1 MRASTHRHASAQ
13 GAPRA
18 SPPTHFNSKEVLEPV
33 FAGSFGGF
41 LGLSLLKFGNPPIME
56 KWVTTPA
63 NVYECMYAYPWPI
76 AWAWYLLGLVAVIGL
91 FSAKWKPST
100 PRWLLSLPLIWFGWQ
115 CVAATQTVDAELTR
129 ATLKHFA
136 ACVVCFYLGLFSL
149 SHTKHFGTFFA
160 GLFCGFVLVLAVG
173 IDQRF
178 GGLDEYRRV
187 FLERLYL
194 YHQSSPPEFLKKIS
208 SNRIFSTLF
217 YPNVLAGA
225 LLLLFPV
232 MLREVH
238 EWSERL
244 KTSPKWLVITQ
255 LIIMGTGALWL
266 YLSNSK
272 VGVGWVLVFGLS
284 GLASAPKWFL
294 AVILGIATLATLF
307 WSGSKGGWLIMLFLG
322 FLALLKLPLG
332 KKFKLI
338 LAIGVLSAGLSGFF
352 WKYSGFF
359 QKGAT
364 SVSARFDYW
373 RAAIQTA
380 GTHPLFGTGPGTFYI
395 PYTAIKRPE
404 SEPSRLVHNDYLE
417 QASDS
422 GLVGLL
428 AYSVFIAG
436 GLIWTFKK
444 NIRLETTSHPP
455 GINAIELRLLS
466 KQPAVSSPSP
476 MPVPRKS
483 GLEERAGER
492 RPFNA
497 ARANSMVIPSGTK
510 RQDWL
515 RFSVWLGL
523 LGWALQSLLEFGLYI
538 PALAWPAF
546 AFLGWL
552 VGSTNDDQ
560 ANRIDSLSATN

>member
-1 MRASTHRHASAQ
+1 MRASTHRRPSAQ
-13 GAPRA
+13 GTPRA
-18 SPPTHFNSKEVLEPV
+18 ARPSHPDSKETLRRV
-33 FAGSFGGF
+33 FAGSFGAF

-63 NVYECMYAYPWPI
+63 NIYECLYAYPWPI
-76 AWAWYLLGLVAVIGL
+76 SWAWYLLGLLVVIGI
-91 FSAKWKPST
+91 FGAQWKHNP
-100 PRWLLSLPLIWFGWQ
+100 PRWLLALPLIWFGWQ
-115 CVAATQTVDAELTR
+115 CVAATQTVAPELTG

-136 ACVVCFYLGLFSL
+136 ACVVCFYLGLLSL
-149 SHTKHFGTFFA
+149 GHTKHFGTFFA

-178 GGLDEYRRV
+178 GGLEEYRRT

-194 YHQSSPPEFLKKIS
+194 YPQSYPPEFLKKIS
-208 SNRIFSTLF
+208 SNRIYSTLF

-232 MLREVH
+232 MVREVLK
-238 EWSERL
+238 WGERL
-244 KTSPKWLVITQ
+244 KTTPKWLGITQ
-255 LIIMGTGALWL
+255 LTILGTAALWL

-272 VGVGWVLVFGLS
+272 VGVCWVLLFGLS
-284 GLASAPKWFL
+284 AFVSAPKWLL
-294 AVILGIATLATLF
+294 AILLGTATLATLF

-322 FLALLKLPLG
+322 FLALLRLPLG
-332 KKFKLI
+332 KKFKLV
-338 LAIGVLSAGLSGFF
+338 LAIGVLSAGLAGFF

-359 QKGAT
+359 QRGAT

-373 RAAIQTA
+373 RAAVQTSRS
-380 GTHPLFGTGPGTFYI
+380 HPLLGTGPGTFFI

-428 AYSVFIAG
+428 AYSALIVG
-436 GLIWTFKK
+436 GLIWTFKGTCQA
-444 NIRLETTSHPP
+444 ETASC
-455 GINAIELRLLS
+455 
-466 KQPAVSSPSP
+466 PAGAG
-476 MPVPRKS
+476 RK
-483 GLEERAGER
+483 
-492 RPFNA
+492 
-497 ARANSMVIPSGTK
+497 
-510 RQDWL
+510 DWL

-538 PALAWPAF
+538 PALAWSAF
-546 AFLGWL
+546 ALLGWL
-552 VGSTNDDQ
+552 VGNPNDNQ
-560 ANRIDSLSATN
+560 ENRIDSPSSSR

>member
-1 MRASTHRHASAQ
+1 MRASTHRQPSAQ
-13 GAPRA
+13 GTPRA
-18 SPPTHFNSKEVLEPV
+18 GRPAHSDSKEMLQRV
-33 FAGSFGGF
+33 FAGSFGVF

-56 KWVTTPA
+56 KWVTAPA
-63 NVYECMYAYPWPI
+63 NIYECMYAYPWPI

-91 FSAKWKPST
+91 FGAQWKFST
-100 PRWLLSLPLIWFGWQ
+100 PRWLLALPLIWFGWQ
-115 CVAATQTVDAELTR
+115 CVAATQTVNTELTT
-129 ATLKHFA
+129 ATLKHLA
-136 ACVVCFYLGLFSL
+136 VCVVCFYLGLFSL
-149 SHTKHFGTFFA
+149 GHTKHFGTFFA

-173 IDQRF
+173 MDQRF
-178 GGLDEYRRV
+178 GGLDEYRRT
-187 FLERLYL
+187 FFERLYL
-194 YHQSSPPEFLKKIS
+194 YPQSYPPEFLKKIL
-208 SNRIFSTLF
+208 SNRIYSTLF

-238 EWSERL
+238 EWGERL
-244 KTSPKWLVITQ
+244 KTEPKWLGNTQ
-255 LIIMGTGALWL
+255 LVILGTAALWL

-272 VGVGWVLVFGLS
+272 VGLGWVLLFGLS
-284 GLASAPKWFL
+284 AFASAPKWFP
-294 AVILGIATLATLF
+294 AIMLGIATLATLF

-322 FLALLKLPLG
+322 FLALLRLPLG
-332 KKFKLI
+332 KKFKLV
-338 LAIGVLSAGLSGFF
+338 LAIGVLSAGLAGFF

-373 RAAIQTA
+373 RAAIQTTK
-380 GTHPLFGTGPGTFYI
+380 THPLFGTGPGTFFI

-428 AYSVFIAG
+428 AYSALIVG

-444 NIRLETTSHPP
+444 TAHVETTSCPP
-455 GINAIELRLLS
+455 S
-466 KQPAVSSPSP
+466 
-476 MPVPRKS
+476 
-483 GLEERAGER
+483 AG
-492 RPFNA
+492 
-497 ARANSMVIPSGTK
+497 

-546 AFLGWL
+546 ALLGWL
-552 VGSTNDDQ
+552 VGSTNDNQ
-560 ANRIDSLSATN
+560 ANRIDSRSSSR